1 LGDLVHNRLVIIL
14 LLLSVTSLV
23 LGVFL
28 PVVEVRNFAI
38 FSNKFSI
45 MEAAWQ
51 LLVDDQYLLGAVII
65 IFSIIFPLGKI
76 LATAVAWYSI
86 YRVGRVR
93 MTIIDR
99 LEFLGR
105 WSCAD
110 VLLVAIAIVVAK
122 ASGIAGATMEIGLWF
137 FAASI
142 PLTALAVYLVKK
154 SAPR

>member
-1 LGDLVHNRLVIIL
+1 
-14 LLLSVTSLV
+14 
-23 LGVFL
+23 
-28 PVVEVRNFAI
+28 
-38 FSNKFSI
+38 

-142 PLTALAVYLVKK
+142 PLTAFAVYLVKK
-154 SAPR
+154 SALR

>member
-1 LGDLVHNRLVIIL
+1 MNNRLVVCL
-14 LLLSVTSLV
+14 LLLALLSLG
-23 LGVFL
+23 LGIFL

-51 LLVDDQYLLGAVII
+51 LVLDDQYLLGAVII

-76 LATAVAWYSI
+76 LVTAVAWHSI
-86 YRVGRVR
+86 YRLGKIR

-142 PLTALAVYLVKK
+142 PLTAFAVYLVKK
-154 SAPR
+154 SARQ

>member
-1 LGDLVHNRLVIIL
+1 MGDLVHNRLVIIL

-23 LGVFL
+23 VGVFL

-142 PLTALAVYLVKK
+142 PLTAFAVYLVKK

>member
-1 LGDLVHNRLVIIL
+1 
-14 LLLSVTSLV
+14 
-23 LGVFL
+23 
-28 PVVEVRNFAI
+28 
-38 FSNKFSI
+38 

-51 LLVDDQYLLGAVII
+51 LVLDDQYLLGAVII

-142 PLTALAVYLVKK
+142 PLTAFAVYLVKK